1 MPRFLLVA
9 SMLCAT
15 PVIAAPPDSTSQV
28 AVLATEAKAVGPL
41 FRSKLVAGFLAG
53 VKNLPRVEPRTILCD
68 SARTRCWTEGE
79 STALPDTQRARLVR
93 RTLDETFYYT
103 TRYGSP
109 LAYARPLEILADAGL
124 RDVRGKK
131 IADFGYGT
139 IGHLRL
145 LAGQGAEVHG
155 IEVDPMLRTL
165 YAPDVGAVGGGRLV
179 LHHGQWP
186 AEAALVGEVGS
197 GYDLFISKNTLKR
210 GYIHP
215 AEPVNP
221 RMMVHLG
228 VDDSIY
234 VATLAK
240 AVKPGGLVM
249 IYNLC
254 PAPAP
259 PGKPYIPWADGRC
272 PFDRGLLERTG
283 FQVVA
288 FDKDDSPAA
297 RRMAHAL
304 GWDAGERPMDLEK
317 DLFATYT
324 ILKRR

>member
-1 MPRFLLVA
+1 
-9 SMLCAT
+9 ML
-15 PVIAAPPDSTSQV
+15 DR
-28 AVLATEAKAVGPL
+28 G
-41 FRSKLVAGFLAG
+41 
-53 VKNLPRVEPRTILCD
+53 
-68 SARTRCWTEGE
+68 
-79 STALPDTQRARLVR
+79 R

-109 LAYARPLEILADAGL
+109 LAYARPLEILAQAGL
-124 RDVRGKK
+124 ADVRGKR

-145 LAGQGAEVHG
+145 LASLGADVHG
-155 IEVDPMLRTL
+155 IEVDPMLRAL
-165 YAPDVGAVGGGRLV
+165 YATDVGAVGKGRLA

-186 AEAALVGEVGS
+186 AERSLVTEVGE
-197 GYDLFISKNTLKR
+197 GYDLFISKNTLKH

-215 AEPVNP
+215 AEAVNP
-221 RMMVHLG
+221 RMLVHLG
-228 VDDSIY
+228 VDDSTY
-234 VATLAK
+234 VATLART
-240 AVKPGGLVM
+240 VKPGGLVM

-272 PFDRGLLERTG
+272 PFERALLEKSG
-283 FQVVA
+283 FEVLVL
-288 FDKDDSPAA
+288 DRDDSSAA

-304 GWDAGERPMDLEK
+304 GWDAGERPMGLEK

-324 ILKRR
+324 LLRRR

>member
-1 MPRFLLVA
+1 MLRRMLTITAACLLTSPA
-9 SMLCAT
+9 F
-15 PVIAAPPDSTSQV
+15 AAAPDSTSQ
-28 AVLATEAKAVGPL
+28 LAALAAEAKTVGPL
-41 FRSKLVAGFLAG
+41 FHSKLVADFLGA
-53 VKNLPRVEPRTILCD
+53 VRNLPHVEPRTVFCD
-68 SARTRCWTEGE
+68 SSRTHCWTEAE
-79 STALPDTQRARLVR
+79 SAALPDTQRARLVR
-93 RTLDETFYYT
+93 RSLDETFYYT

-109 LAYARPLEILADAGL
+109 LAYARPLEILSQAGL

-145 LAGQGAEVHG
+145 ISSLGAEMHG
-155 IEVDPMLRTL
+155 IEVDPMLKAL
-165 YAPDVGAVGGGRLV
+165 YSGDTGDRLR

-186 AEAALVGEVGS
+186 AETGLVSEVGA

-215 AEPVNP
+215 AEQVNP
-221 RMMVHLG
+221 RMLVHLG
-228 VDDSIY
+228 VDDSAY
-234 VATLAK
+234 VAALART
-240 AVKPGGLVM
+240 VKHGGLVM

-272 PFDRGLLERTG
+272 PFERGLLEKAG
-283 FQVVA
+283 FQILEY
-288 FDKDDSPAA
+288 DRDDSSAA

-304 GWDAGERPMDLEK
+304 SWDVGDRPMDLEK

-324 ILKRR
+324 LLRRR